1 MAPSHSRQL
10 LVWTLPTIAVLLSY
24 LWYKKRRIGARSD
37 PGDTTIQR
45 KVQVS
50 CKPLDEELFE
60 KKKDTATVTSSPQAT
75 PTRNFSRSLS
85 GVESTPIDII
95 IPPELRASKSA
106 PLVISDE
113 DLDFEIEKI
122 KSMKNGNLFGS
133 RKESSPKALET
144 SPKSLAP
151 PKSQTP
157 SPVKQTPVKIT
168 TKSKKNRKEKDTIKM
183 VQKDLTVVEEKLTS
197 LKIDEKQKI
206 EHKSVSNGTTKQEID
221 LQRQSSE
228 RDSANHSP
236 SDVMMASP
244 SLSSISD
251 NHSEVSIDL
260 FLNISITVDGA
271 RNI

>member
-24 LWYKKRRIGARSD
+24 LWYKKKRIGARSD

-45 KVQVS
+45 KVLVS
-50 CKPLDEELFE
+50 CKPLKEELLE
-60 KKKDTATVTSSPQAT
+60 KKDAATVINTPQAT
-75 PTRNFSRSLS
+75 PTRTFSRSLS

-106 PLVISDE
+106 PIVISDE

-122 KSMKNGNLFGS
+122 KSMRNGNLFGLK
-133 RKESSPKALET
+133 KEVSPKALET
-144 SPKSLAP
+144 SPKTQEL
-151 PKSQTP
+151 PKLRTP
-157 SPVKQTPVKIT
+157 SPVKETPVKIN
-168 TKSKKNRKEKDTIKM
+168 TKGKKNKKEKESAKV
-183 VQKDLTVVEEKLTS
+183 VQKDMAVVEEKLTS
-197 LKIDEKQKI
+197 LKIDEKQQN
-206 EHKSVSNGTTKQEID
+206 EHKSVSNGTTKPEID
-221 LQRQSSE
+221 LRRQSSE

-251 NHSEVSIDL
+251 NHSEVSGH
-260 FLNISITVDGA
+260 FLYHRIL
-271 RNI
+271 R